1 MLGGRWITHL
11 IDANIFLE
19 IELKRERLQNC
30 EAYLRKVR
38 DGEIDAITTSF
49 IVDAVSILMD
59 DTGCDPA
66 EIRIFNLSLL
76 KYKGLSVYDL
86 TITDKVMATEHMKRF
101 KLDFDDATAYAAMM
115 STGITEIVSMDK
127 HFDKIPNIKRI
138 EP

>member
-19 IELKRERLQNC
+19 IELKQERLQNC

-38 DGEIDAITTSF
+38 DGEIDAITTNF
-49 IVDAVSILMD
+49 IVDTVSILMD

-86 TITDKVMATEHMKRF
+86 TMTDRVVATEHMKRF

>member
-1 MLGGRWITHL
+1 VLGGRWITHL

-19 IELKRERLQNC
+19 IELKQERHQNC

-38 DGEIDAITTSF
+38 DGEIDAITTNF
-49 IVDAVSILMD
+49 IVDTVSILMD
-59 DTGCDPA
+59 ETGCDPA

-86 TITDKVMATEHMKRF
+86 TTTDRVVATQHMKRF
-101 KLDFDDATAYAAMM
+101 KLNFDDATAYAAMR

>member
-1 MLGGRWITHL
+1 VLGGRWITHL

>member
-1 MLGGRWITHL
+1 VLGGRWITHL

-19 IELKRERLQNC
+19 IELKQERLQNC

-38 DGEIDAITTSF
+38 DGEIGAITTSF
-49 IVDAVSILMD
+49 IVDTVSILMD

-86 TITDKVMATEHMKRF
+86 TITDRVVATEHMKRF

>member
-1 MLGGRWITHL
+1 MLGGLCITHL

-19 IELKRERLQNC
+19 IELKQERLQNC

-38 DGEIDAITTSF
+38 DGGIDAITTSF
-49 IVDAVSILMD
+49 IVDTVSILMD
-59 DTGCDPA
+59 DAGCDPA

-86 TITDKVMATEHMKRF
+86 TITDRVVATEHMKRF

-115 STGITEIVSMDK
+115 STGITEIVSTDK

>member
-1 MLGGRWITHL
+1 
-11 IDANIFLE
+11 
-19 IELKRERLQNC
+19 
-30 EAYLRKVR
+30 
-38 DGEIDAITTSF
+38 
-49 IVDAVSILMD
+49 MD

-86 TITDKVMATEHMKRF
+86 TMTDRVVATEHMKRF